1 MNVELQKRLAQWSA
15 KEIRFGQLWPVSVA
29 LTLII
34 ATIFALT
41 ALAERIE
48 QVVVKQGKQALTADT
63 VFVTSNP
70 LPEQLLSL
78 ANDNDLSTAQETRF
92 ATMAFSDSEMQLI
105 TVRAV
110 ESAYPLQGE
119 LILTGGEGVANHV
132 QPGELW
138 IDERILYQ
146 LGVEIGDEVSVGD
159 ADLVVSGLIT
169 EEPGLSFNPFQQMPS
184 AFIHSSDLE
193 RTGAVQT
200 GSRVRYSLY
209 INGTDAVIEKLKEG
223 IELTPSDRWRDEN
236 SQSRTNEVFK
246 RTQQYLS
253 LSVVIVVLMA
263 ATTLVLTCQ
272 HYVNSRSKIVAMLK
286 SLGASKVWIRR
297 WLWTQ
302 VSLLFVIGSIAGVLI
317 GMGLEFL
324 LRVPLTDLLPS
335 PLPSYGV
342 TPFVMAIV
350 SCGLI
355 AIPSLGIPLT
365 RLLNINAA
373 AVMQSSIDQKVSAK
387 RWWLVLIPVVPF
399 LAAFAS
405 NIMVWIVLV
414 SIAVLFIVLSAVS
427 VLIIR
432 WCRRLPLGTAFAL
445 AISD

>member
-1 MNVELQKRLAQWSA
+1 MNVELQKRLAQWSI

-70 LPEQLLSL
+70 LPEQLLYL
-78 ANDNDLSTAQETRF
+78 ANDNGLSTAQETRF

-119 LILTGGEGVANHV
+119 LILTGDAGVANHV

-146 LGVEIGDEVSVGD
+146 LGVEIGDEISVGD

-209 INGTDAVIEKLKEG
+209 INGTDAVIETLKKG
-223 IELTPSDRWRDEN
+223 VELTPSDRWRDEN
-236 SQSRTNEVFK
+236 S
-246 RTQQYLS
+246 
-253 LSVVIVVLMA
+253 
-263 ATTLVLTCQ
+263 
-272 HYVNSRSKIVAMLK
+272 
-286 SLGASKVWIRR
+286 KVEP
-297 WLWTQ
+297 
-302 VSLLFVIGSIAGVLI
+302 
-317 GMGLEFL
+317 MK
-324 LRVPLTDLLPS
+324 
-335 PLPSYGV
+335 
-342 TPFVMAIV
+342 
-350 SCGLI
+350 C
-355 AIPSLGIPLT
+355 
-365 RLLNINAA
+365 LN
-373 AVMQSSIDQKVSAK
+373 VH
-387 RWWLVLIPVVPF
+387 
-399 LAAFAS
+399 S
-405 NIMVWIVLV
+405 NIYH
-414 SIAVLFIVLSAVS
+414 
-427 VLIIR
+427 
-432 WCRRLPLGTAFAL
+432 
-445 AISD
+445 

>member
-1 MNVELQKRLAQWSA
+1 M
-15 KEIRFGQLWPVSVA
+15 
-29 LTLII
+29 
-34 ATIFALT
+34 
-41 ALAERIE
+41 
-48 QVVVKQGKQALTADT
+48 
-63 VFVTSNP
+63 
-70 LPEQLLSL
+70 
-78 ANDNDLSTAQETRF
+78 
-92 ATMAFSDSEMQLI
+92 
-105 TVRAV
+105 
-110 ESAYPLQGE
+110 
-119 LILTGGEGVANHV
+119 
-132 QPGELW
+132 
-138 IDERILYQ
+138 
-146 LGVEIGDEVSVGD
+146 
-159 ADLVVSGLIT
+159 
-169 EEPGLSFNPFQQMPS
+169 
-184 AFIHSSDLE
+184 
-193 RTGAVQT
+193 
-200 GSRVRYSLY
+200 
-209 INGTDAVIEKLKEG
+209 
-223 IELTPSDRWRDEN
+223 
-236 SQSRTNEVFK
+236 FK

-302 VSLLFVIGSIAGVLI
+302 VSLLFAFGSIAGVLI

-373 AVMQSSIDQKVSAK
+373 AVMQSSVAQKVSAK
-387 RWWLVLIPVVPF
+387 RWWLVLFPVLPF

-414 SIAVLFIVLSAVS
+414 SIAILFIALSAVS

-445 AISD
+445 AISRLNRSTAASGVQFGALALSLMLLATIWLVRTDLLSDWQRTLPDNAPNAFAVNISPFERESYLETLDNAEIERSEAYPIVRGRLSDINSVDAKTYAQGEDSSDALRRELNFTWGQVFPTTTNSLQDSGVAQRVFR